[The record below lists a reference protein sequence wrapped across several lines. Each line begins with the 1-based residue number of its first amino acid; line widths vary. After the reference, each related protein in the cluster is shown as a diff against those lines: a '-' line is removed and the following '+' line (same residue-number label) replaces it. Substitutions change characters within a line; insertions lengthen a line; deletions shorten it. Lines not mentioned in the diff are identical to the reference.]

1 MCRLARSA
9 RRFLKFSLRVSFRA
23 RVASEESLF
32 KQEGVPDEDRDS
44 SPLLRLG
51 MTDCSNG
58 ELTHD
63 HRSLNLS
70 KPI

>member
-1 MCRLARSA
+1 MATLSSS
-9 RRFLKFSLRVSFRA
+9 RFYPVIRACYTNLIQRGKEHRA

-44 SPLLRLG
+44 SPLLRIG
-51 MTDCSNG
+51 MTDCSKG

-63 HRSLNLS
+63 H
-70 KPI
+70 